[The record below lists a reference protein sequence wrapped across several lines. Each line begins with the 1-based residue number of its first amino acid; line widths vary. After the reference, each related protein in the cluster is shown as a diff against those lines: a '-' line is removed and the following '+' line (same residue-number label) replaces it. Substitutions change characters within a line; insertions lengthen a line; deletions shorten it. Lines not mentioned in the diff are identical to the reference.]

1 MLMNS
6 DARVVFRLDVLGENA
21 VRATIEFANV
31 TETAV
36 DLQEVVIADK
46 AQEIEIE
53 DPEQD
58 KTIQTELEEIKEVIS
73 TRATELWRSAQQWF
87 STSRSLLKE
96 SYAAKKVAMGPVLQ
110 TVSEHALQ
118 LKEDTAARASTL
130 VTSLPSLQTVSE
142 HALQLKEDT
151 AARASTLVTSLPSL
165 QTVSEHALQLKEDT
179 AARASTL
186 VTSLPS
192 LQTVS
197 EHALQL
203 KEDTAARASTL
214 VTSLKQGA
222 ATRTLSDVTNQLV
235 AQTQILSAS
244 ATPAAQK
251 AKANAAAVAEKM
263 KASAGVLASTV
274 SGWASIVA
282 EEGREFAS
290 IQRF

>member
-31 TETAV
+31 METAV
-36 DLQEVVIADK
+36 DLHEVVIADK

-96 SYAAKKVAMGPVLQ
+96 SYAAKKVAMGPV
-110 TVSEHALQ
+110 
-118 LKEDTAARASTL
+118 
-130 VTSLPSLQTVSE
+130 
-142 HALQLKEDT
+142 
-151 AARASTLVTSLPSL
+151 L

>member
-6 DARVVFRLDVLGENA
+6 DARVVFRLDVLGEKA

-36 DLQEVVIADK
+36 DLHEVVIADK
-46 AQEIEIE
+46 AQDIEIE

-96 SYAAKKVAMGPVLQ
+96 SYAAKKVAMGPV
-110 TVSEHALQ
+110 
-118 LKEDTAARASTL
+118 
-130 VTSLPSLQTVSE
+130 
-142 HALQLKEDT
+142 
-151 AARASTLVTSLPSL
+151 L

>member
-1 MLMNS
+1 MLMRS

-36 DLQEVVIADK
+36 DLHEVVIADK

-130 VTSLPSLQTVSE
+130 VTSLPSLQT
-142 HALQLKEDT
+142 
-151 AARASTLVTSLPSL
+151 
-165 QTVSEHALQLKEDT
+165 
-179 AARASTL
+179 
-186 VTSLPS
+186 
-192 LQTVS
+192 
-197 EHALQL
+197 
-203 KEDTAARASTL
+203 
-214 VTSLKQGA
+214 
-222 ATRTLSDVTNQLV
+222 
-235 AQTQILSAS
+235 
-244 ATPAAQK
+244 
-251 AKANAAAVAEKM
+251 
-263 KASAGVLASTV
+263 
-274 SGWASIVA
+274 
-282 EEGREFAS
+282 
-290 IQRF
+290 

>member
-1 MLMNS
+1 MLMLS

-58 KTIQTELEEIKEVIS
+58 KTIQRELEEIKEVIS

-96 SYAAKKVAMGPVLQ
+96 SYAAKKVAMV
-110 TVSEHALQ
+110 
-118 LKEDTAARASTL
+118 
-130 VTSLPSLQTVSE
+130 
-142 HALQLKEDT
+142 
-151 AARASTLVTSLPSL
+151 
-165 QTVSEHALQLKEDT
+165 QLKEDT

>member
-1 MLMNS
+1 MLNVE
-6 DARVVFRLDVLGENA
+6 ARVLFRLNVTGENA

-36 DLQEVVIADK
+36 DLHEVVIADK
-46 AQEIEIE
+46 AQDIEIE
-53 DPEQD
+53 DPEKD
-58 KTIQTELEEIKEVIS
+58 KTIETELEEIKEVIS

-96 SYAAKKVAMGPVLQ
+96 SYAAKKVAMGPV
-110 TVSEHALQ
+110 
-118 LKEDTAARASTL
+118 
-130 VTSLPSLQTVSE
+130 
-142 HALQLKEDT
+142 
-151 AARASTLVTSLPSL
+151 L

>member
-110 TVSEHALQ
+110 TVSE
-118 LKEDTAARASTL
+118 
-130 VTSLPSLQTVSE
+130 
-142 HALQLKEDT
+142 
-151 AARASTLVTSLPSL
+151 
-165 QTVSEHALQLKEDT
+165 LKEDT

>member
-58 KTIQTELEEIKEVIS
+58 KTIQRELEEIKEVIS

-110 TVSEHALQ
+110 TVSE
-118 LKEDTAARASTL
+118 
-130 VTSLPSLQTVSE
+130 
-142 HALQLKEDT
+142 
-151 AARASTLVTSLPSL
+151 
-165 QTVSEHALQLKEDT
+165 LKEDT

>member
-6 DARVVFRLDVLGENA
+6 DARVVFRLDVLGEKA

-36 DLQEVVIADK
+36 DLHEVVIADK
-46 AQEIEIE
+46 AQDIEIE

-151 AARASTLVTSLPSL
+151 AARASTLVTSL
-165 QTVSEHALQLKEDT
+165 
-179 AARASTL
+179 
-186 VTSLPS
+186 
-192 LQTVS
+192 
-197 EHALQL
+197 
-203 KEDTAARASTL
+203 
-214 VTSLKQGA
+214 KQGA
-222 ATRTLSDVTNQLV
+222 TTRTLSDVTNQLV

>member
-1 MLMNS
+1 MNS

-151 AARASTLVTSLPSL
+151 AARASTLVTSL
-165 QTVSEHALQLKEDT
+165 
-179 AARASTL
+179 
-186 VTSLPS
+186 
-192 LQTVS
+192 
-197 EHALQL
+197 
-203 KEDTAARASTL
+203 
-214 VTSLKQGA
+214 KQGA

-235 AQTQILSAS
+235 AQTQI
-244 ATPAAQK
+244 
-251 AKANAAAVAEKM
+251 
-263 KASAGVLASTV
+263 
-274 SGWASIVA
+274 
-282 EEGREFAS
+282 
-290 IQRF
+290 

>member
-110 TVSEHALQ
+110 TVSE

-130 VTSLPSLQTVSE
+130 VTSLPSLQTVS
-142 HALQLKEDT
+142 D
-151 AARASTLVTSLPSL
+151 
-165 QTVSEHALQLKEDT
+165 
-179 AARASTL
+179 
-186 VTSLPS
+186 
-192 LQTVS
+192 
-197 EHALQL
+197 HALQL

>member
-1 MLMNS
+1 MLMLS

-151 AARASTLVTSLPSL
+151 AARASTLVTSL
-165 QTVSEHALQLKEDT
+165 
-179 AARASTL
+179 
-186 VTSLPS
+186 
-192 LQTVS
+192 
-197 EHALQL
+197 
-203 KEDTAARASTL
+203 
-214 VTSLKQGA
+214 KQGA

>member
-58 KTIQTELEEIKEVIS
+58 KTIQRELEEIKEVIS

-110 TVSEHALQ
+110 TVSE
-118 LKEDTAARASTL
+118 LKEDTAAREGGYSCPCQHARHVSQAGSGYPNTVRCDQPASGPDADL
-130 VTSLPSLQTVSE
+130 VC
-142 HALQLKEDT
+142 
-151 AARASTLVTSLPSL
+151 
-165 QTVSEHALQLKEDT
+165 
-179 AARASTL
+179 
-186 VTSLPS
+186 
-192 LQTVS
+192 
-197 EHALQL
+197 
-203 KEDTAARASTL
+203 
-214 VTSLKQGA
+214 
-222 ATRTLSDVTNQLV
+222 
-235 AQTQILSAS
+235 
-244 ATPAAQK
+244 
-251 AKANAAAVAEKM
+251 
-263 KASAGVLASTV
+263 
-274 SGWASIVA
+274 
-282 EEGREFAS
+282 
-290 IQRF
+290 

>member
-6 DARVVFRLDVLGENA
+6 DARVVFRLDVLGEKA

-36 DLQEVVIADK
+36 DLHEVVIADK
-46 AQEIEIE
+46 AQDIEIE

-58 KTIQTELEEIKEVIS
+58 KTIQMELEEIKEVIS

-96 SYAAKKVAMGPVLQ
+96 SYAAKKVAMGPV
-110 TVSEHALQ
+110 
-118 LKEDTAARASTL
+118 
-130 VTSLPSLQTVSE
+130 
-142 HALQLKEDT
+142 
-151 AARASTLVTSLPSL
+151 
-165 QTVSEHALQLKEDT
+165 
-179 AARASTL
+179 
-186 VTSLPS
+186 

>member
-151 AARASTLVTSLPSL
+151 ATRT
-165 QTVSEHALQLKEDT
+165 
-179 AARASTL
+179 
-186 VTSLPS
+186 
-192 LQTVS
+192 
-197 EHALQL
+197 
-203 KEDTAARASTL
+203 STL

>member
-110 TVSEHALQ
+110 TVSE
-118 LKEDTAARASTL
+118 
-130 VTSLPSLQTVSE
+130 
-142 HALQLKEDT
+142 LKEDT

>member
-1 MLMNS
+1 MNS

-110 TVSEHALQ
+110 TVSE
-118 LKEDTAARASTL
+118 
-130 VTSLPSLQTVSE
+130 
-142 HALQLKEDT
+142 
-151 AARASTLVTSLPSL
+151 
-165 QTVSEHALQLKEDT
+165 LKEDT

>member
-1 MLMNS
+1 MNS

-58 KTIQTELEEIKEVIS
+58 KTIQRELEEIKEVIS

-110 TVSEHALQ
+110 TVSE
-118 LKEDTAARASTL
+118 
-130 VTSLPSLQTVSE
+130 
-142 HALQLKEDT
+142 
-151 AARASTLVTSLPSL
+151 
-165 QTVSEHALQLKEDT
+165 LKEDT

-274 SGWASIVA
+274 CGWASIVA

>member
-1 MLMNS
+1 MLKAKPFPAICASRTIFLATMLNVE
-6 DARVVFRLDVLGENA
+6 ARVLFRLNVTGENA

-36 DLQEVVIADK
+36 DLHEVVIADK
-46 AQEIEIE
+46 AQDIEIE
-53 DPEQD
+53 DPEKD
-58 KTIQTELEEIKEVIS
+58 KTIETELEEIKEVIS

-130 VTSLPSLQTVSE
+130 VTSL
-142 HALQLKEDT
+142 
-151 AARASTLVTSLPSL
+151 
-165 QTVSEHALQLKEDT
+165 
-179 AARASTL
+179 
-186 VTSLPS
+186 
-192 LQTVS
+192 
-197 EHALQL
+197 
-203 KEDTAARASTL
+203 
-214 VTSLKQGA
+214 KQGA

-251 AKANAAAVAEKM
+251 AKANAAAVADKM

-274 SGWASIVA
+274 SGWASLVA
-282 EEGREFAS
+282 EEGRDFAS

>member
-1 MLMNS
+1 
-6 DARVVFRLDVLGENA
+6 VVFRLDVLGENA

-110 TVSEHALQ
+110 TVSE
-118 LKEDTAARASTL
+118 
-130 VTSLPSLQTVSE
+130 
-142 HALQLKEDT
+142 
-151 AARASTLVTSLPSL
+151 
-165 QTVSEHALQLKEDT
+165 LKEDT

>member
-1 MLMNS
+1 MNS

-110 TVSEHALQ
+110 TVSE

-130 VTSLPSLQTVSE
+130 VTSLPSLQTVS
-142 HALQLKEDT
+142 D
-151 AARASTLVTSLPSL
+151 
-165 QTVSEHALQLKEDT
+165 
-179 AARASTL
+179 
-186 VTSLPS
+186 
-192 LQTVS
+192 
-197 EHALQL
+197 HALQL

>member
-151 AARASTLVTSLPSL
+151 AARASTLVTSL
-165 QTVSEHALQLKEDT
+165 
-179 AARASTL
+179 
-186 VTSLPS
+186 
-192 LQTVS
+192 
-197 EHALQL
+197 
-203 KEDTAARASTL
+203 
-214 VTSLKQGA
+214 KQGA

>member
-1 MLMNS
+1 MLKAKPFPAICASRTIFLATMLNVEG
-6 DARVVFRLDVLGENA
+6 RVLFRLNVTGENA

-36 DLQEVVIADK
+36 DLHEVVIADK
-46 AQEIEIE
+46 AQDIEIE
-53 DPEQD
+53 DPEKD
-58 KTIQTELEEIKEVIS
+58 KTIETELEEIKEVIS

-151 AARASTLVTSLPSL
+151 AARASTLVTSL
-165 QTVSEHALQLKEDT
+165 
-179 AARASTL
+179 
-186 VTSLPS
+186 
-192 LQTVS
+192 
-197 EHALQL
+197 
-203 KEDTAARASTL
+203 
-214 VTSLKQGA
+214 KQGA

-251 AKANAAAVAEKM
+251 AKANAAAVADKM

-274 SGWASIVA
+274 SGWASLVA
-282 EEGREFAS
+282 EEGRDFAS

>member
-186 VTSLPS
+186 VTSL
-192 LQTVS
+192 
-197 EHALQL
+197 
-203 KEDTAARASTL
+203 
-214 VTSLKQGA
+214 KQGA

>member
-1 MLMNS
+1 MLKAKPFPAICASRTIFLATMLNVE
-6 DARVVFRLDVLGENA
+6 ARVLFRLNVTGENA

-36 DLQEVVIADK
+36 DLHEVVIADK
-46 AQEIEIE
+46 AQDIEIE
-53 DPEQD
+53 DPEKD
-58 KTIQTELEEIKEVIS
+58 KTIETELEEIKEVIS

-118 LKEDTAARASTL
+118 LKEDTAARASTF
-130 VTSLPSLQTVSE
+130 
-142 HALQLKEDT
+142 
-151 AARASTLVTSLPSL
+151 
-165 QTVSEHALQLKEDT
+165 
-179 AARASTL
+179 
-186 VTSLPS
+186 
-192 LQTVS
+192 
-197 EHALQL
+197 
-203 KEDTAARASTL
+203 

-251 AKANAAAVAEKM
+251 AKANAAAVADKM
-263 KASAGVLASTV
+263 KASAGVLASSSTAATLPERLARGTRRWATTPRRQMARSPATAPRCC
-274 SGWASIVA
+274 SGKSPRKRLIA
-282 EEGREFAS
+282 
-290 IQRF
+290 

>member
-1 MLMNS
+1 MNS

-151 AARASTLVTSLPSL
+151 AARASTLVTSL
-165 QTVSEHALQLKEDT
+165 
-179 AARASTL
+179 
-186 VTSLPS
+186 
-192 LQTVS
+192 
-197 EHALQL
+197 
-203 KEDTAARASTL
+203 
-214 VTSLKQGA
+214 KQGA

>member
-1 MLMNS
+1 MNS

-151 AARASTLVTSLPSL
+151 AT
-165 QTVSEHALQLKEDT
+165 
-179 AARASTL
+179 
-186 VTSLPS
+186 
-192 LQTVS
+192 
-197 EHALQL
+197 
-203 KEDTAARASTL
+203 RASTL